1 MSRAGA
7 HVAEK
12 YREKIVKGRP
22 LKVVIWLAAPLVVAQ
37 LVNISYNIVDSL
49 WLSRLYEGALA
60 VPRQVWPILTFFYA
74 VSMALST
81 ANLALISQFV
91 GAERYEEASKTAS
104 KLLTFNLLLALAICL
119 TYYILRPYIFTYVT
133 TVPPE
138 LYNDVLSY
146 SNIMLLDI
154 FFTYIG
160 TAFTTVLQ
168 AIGDTRTPTYL
179 NVAGALLNVVL
190 DPVMIF
196 GWFGFPAMGV
206 AGAAIA
212 TVVSRIL
219 VASAAI
225 KLFIGGFRGLKLTIV
240 RPDRQ
245 WLVKSFKIA
254 LPLAALQMSNS
265 LAFMM
270 QLRLVNTFGAVV
282 AAAYSI
288 GFTVMD
294 IADAAMFGFSQS
306 TAIVVGQL
314 IGAQLYDRAR
324 RSAVLSSLFAG
335 AVTALGAT
343 FVYVFRYPIAS
354 IFTSSPEI
362 LSEAIRF
369 IEYFALTAP
378 FFAVFFIGFAVGR
391 GSGHTY
397 VPSAIAFIRLWILRI
412 ALGYILAMGLGMGP
426 VGIWLSMAISNVGGG
441 ILALAWTYFGNWA
454 KPVIETAPIV
464 VPKVATVPPSPRSLK
479 SDEEELGSNYRDC
492 S

>member
-1 MSRAGA
+1 MPRAGG

-12 YREKIVKGRP
+12 YREKIVKGEP
-22 LKVVIWLAAPLVVAQ
+22 LRVVIWLAAPLVVAQ
-37 LVNISYNIVDSL
+37 LVHISYNIVDSL

-60 VPRQVWPILTFFYA
+60 VPRQVWPTLMFFYA
-74 VSMALST
+74 VAMSLST

-91 GAERYEEASKTAS
+91 GAERYGEASKTAS
-104 KLLTFNLLLALAICL
+104 KLLTFNISLALAVCL
-119 TYYILRPYIFTYVT
+119 IYYILRPYIFTYIT

-179 NVAGALLNVVL
+179 NVAGALLNIVL
-190 DPVMIF
+190 DPIMIF

-212 TVVSRIL
+212 TVASRAL

-225 KLFIGGFRGLKLTIV
+225 KMFVGGFRGLKLTIV
-240 RPDRQ
+240 KPDRQ
-245 WLVKSFKIA
+245 WLIKSFKIA
-254 LPLAALQMSNS
+254 IPLAALQMSNS

-270 QLRLVNTFGAVV
+270 QLRLVNAFGAVV

-314 IGAQLYDRAR
+314 IGAQLYSKAR
-324 RSAVLSSLFAG
+324 RSAVLSSLFVG
-335 AVTALGAT
+335 AVTALGAV

-354 IFTSSPEI
+354 IFTSSPVV
-362 LSEAIRF
+362 LSEAVSF

-378 FFAVFFIGFAVGR
+378 FFAIFFIGFAVGR

-397 VPSAIAFIRLWILRI
+397 IPSAIAFIRLWILRI
-412 ALGYILAMGLGMGP
+412 ALGYVLAIGLGMGP
-426 VGIWLSMAISNVGGG
+426 AGIWLSMAISNVGGG
-441 ILALAWTYFGNWA
+441 VLALAWTYFGRWT
-454 KPVIETAPIV
+454 KPVIETAPT

-479 SDEEELGSNYRDC
+479 SDGEEPRGDCRDC

>member
-1 MSRAGA
+1 MPKAGG

-12 YREKIVKGRP
+12 YRERIVNGDP
-22 LKVVIWLAAPLVVAQ
+22 LRVVIWLAAPLVVAQ
-37 LVNISYNIVDSL
+37 IVNISYNIVDSL

-74 VSMALST
+74 IAMSLST
-81 ANLALISQFV
+81 ANLALISQFI

-104 KLLTFNLLLALAICL
+104 KLLTFNLSLALVVCL
-119 TYYILRPYIFTYVT
+119 IYYVLRPYIFTYVT

-138 LYNDVLSY
+138 LYKDVLSY

-160 TAFTTVLQ
+160 NAFTTVLQ

-190 DPVMIF
+190 DPIMIF

-212 TVVSRIL
+212 TVISRVL
-219 VASAAI
+219 VASAAV
-225 KLFIGGFRGLKLTIV
+225 KMFVSGFRGIKLTIV
-240 RPDRQ
+240 KPDKQ
-245 WLVKSFKIA
+245 WILKSFKIA
-254 LPLAALQMSNS
+254 LPLAAMQMSNS

-270 QLRLVNTFGAVV
+270 QLRLVNTFGTVV

-294 IADAAMFGFSQS
+294 IADATMFGFSQS

-314 IGAQLYDRAR
+314 IGAQLYSKAR
-324 RSAVLSSLFAG
+324 RSALLSSAFVG
-335 AVTALGAT
+335 VVTAVSAV
-343 FVYVFRYPIAS
+343 FVYMFRYPIAS
-354 IFTSSPEI
+354 IFTSSAEV
-362 LSEAIRF
+362 LSEATRF

-412 ALGYILAMGLGMGP
+412 ALGYVLALGLGMGP
-426 VGIWLSMAISNVGGG
+426 VGVWLSMAISNIGGG
-441 ILALAWTYFGNWA
+441 VLALAWTYFGNWA
-454 KPVIETAPIV
+454 KSVIETTPT
-464 VPKVATVPPSPRSLK
+464 VPRVATVPPSPRGLRD
-479 SDEEELGSNYRDC
+479 DEEESKCGC
-492 S
+492 GEKF